1 MKFKGVF
8 LIRGM
13 MIMVDRINLEQGI
26 VQKLKTV
33 IDPETGVDVVR
44 MQLVQDMTISETGK
58 VTYVFRPSSPL
69 CPIAVPLALGIIQ
82 AISEVP
88 GVNGQSI
95 TVVDY
100 VQADTLN
107 EILKTVL
114 VE

>member
-1 MKFKGVF
+1 
-8 LIRGM
+8 
-13 MIMVDRINLEQGI
+13 MVDRINIDQEI
-26 VQKLKTV
+26 IQKLRSV

-44 MQLVQDMTISETGK
+44 MQLVQNLSISETGK

-88 GVNGQSI
+88 GITGQSI

-100 VQADTLN
+100 IQADQLN
-107 EILKTVL
+107 DILKTIL
-114 VE
+114 EE